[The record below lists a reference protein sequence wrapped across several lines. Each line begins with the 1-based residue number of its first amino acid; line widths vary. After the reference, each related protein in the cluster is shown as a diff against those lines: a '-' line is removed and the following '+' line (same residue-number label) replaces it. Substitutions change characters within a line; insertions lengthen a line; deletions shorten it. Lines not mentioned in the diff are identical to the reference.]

1 MVQIRRKSGLI
12 PTIPENSAVAVFNDV
27 IKELVAVDESLAGG
41 LRHRVPRPPVDAF
54 FCVTGAARVR
64 HVQLGDAA

>member
-1 MVQIRRKSGLI
+1 MQKIGLI
-12 PTIPENSAVAVFNDV
+12 PSIPENSAVTVFNDV

-41 LRHRVPRPPVDAF
+41 LRHRVPRPAVDAF

-64 HVQLGDAA
+64 HVQLGDAARIS